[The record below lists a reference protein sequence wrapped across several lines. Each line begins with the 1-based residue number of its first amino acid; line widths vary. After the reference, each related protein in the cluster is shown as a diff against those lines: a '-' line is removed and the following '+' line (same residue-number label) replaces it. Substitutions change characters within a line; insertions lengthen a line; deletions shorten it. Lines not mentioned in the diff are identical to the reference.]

1 MASLVIHI
9 AIASEINK
17 EIKHDYDKL
26 LLGSVAPDISKE
38 LEQSKFYSHFLDGSD
53 DNIPNIDKFLT
64 KYQNNLN
71 DDFVLGYFIHLYTD
85 YLWFKYFIPEIYQ
98 KDVIKKIDGTS
109 IKCVGRMVDTY
120 IYNDYTN
127 LNSELLDYYKINL
140 DVFYKELP
148 QIENIIEEI
157 PIDKIKVTIDK
168 ALMIIT
174 KSREHKNYIF
184 DTENIKTFIT
194 TSTELIIAKLK
205 ELNKI

>member
-1 MASLVIHI
+1 
-9 AIASEINK
+9 
-17 EIKHDYDKL
+17 
-26 LLGSVAPDISKE
+26 
-38 LEQSKFYSHFLDGSD
+38 
-53 DNIPNIDKFLT
+53 
-64 KYQNNLN
+64 
-71 DDFVLGYFIHLYTD
+71 
-85 YLWFKYFIPEIYQ
+85 
-98 KDVIKKIDGTS
+98 
-109 IKCVGRMVDTY
+109 MVDTY

>member
-53 DNIPNIDKFLT
+53 ENIPNIDKFLT